1 MARFTRLVAA
11 AGGLA
16 VVVAAAACAS
26 SPATS
31 APPGHTTSASAAATI
46 TIGLPTSVTSFA
58 NADVAVAQARGFF
71 KAENLT
77 VNVQNLSSGVP
88 VVQGVVGGHL
98 DIGASSIEPVVNA
111 DVHGAGVVI
120 IGSYTDRL
128 TVDLVTPKTITSP
141 AQLRGKRLGIQQVGA
156 FREVMTRIVLEQAG
170 MTQSD
175 VAYIPGSSS
184 GYTSSLLQ
192 GTIQS
197 AVLQQEQV
205 ISALHKD
212 SKLHVLV
219 NYDKAFPDYF
229 YGTYVV
235 SKTWLAGHEDV
246 AQRFLTAI
254 VRAHRF
260 MYQNKAATVPI
271 VAQATGFSQSIIS
284 KAYDTLLGSEG
295 VFPVNAGLDPAR
307 ISSTLATMTQYK
319 IVTGTA
325 PSESSLVDT
334 TPIDAVVRQLG
345 TWTGD
350 PRWH

>member
-1 MARFTRLVAA
+1 MARFLRFAAA
-11 AGGLA
+11 AGVLA
-16 VVVAAAACAS
+16 LAACSSPTSAS
-26 SPATS
+26 SPS
-31 APPGHTTSASAAATI
+31 SAAAQTTTI

-71 KAENLT
+71 AAEHL
-77 VNVQNLSSGVP
+77 VVHVQNLSSGVP

-111 DVHGAGVVI
+111 DVHGANVVI
-120 IGSYTDRL
+120 IGSYADRL

-141 AQLRGKRLGIQQVGA
+141 AQLRGKRVGIQQVGA
-156 FREVMTRIVLEQAG
+156 FREVMTRMVLEQAG

-184 GYTSSLLQ
+184 GYTSALLQ

-205 ISALHKD
+205 ISALDKD
-212 SKLHVLV
+212 AKLHVLV
-219 NYDKAFPDYF
+219 NFSQAFPDYF

-235 SKTWLAGHEDV
+235 SKSWLAGHGDV

-254 VRAHRF
+254 IRAHRF
-260 MYQNKAATVPI
+260 MYSSKAATVPI
-271 VAQATGFSQSIIS
+271 VATATGFAASIIAN
-284 KAYDTLLGSEG
+284 AYDTLLGSEG

-307 ISSTLATMTQYK
+307 ISATLATMSQYK

-325 PSESSLVDT
+325 PAESSLVDAG
-334 TPIDAVVRQLG
+334 PIDAVVKQLG
-345 TWTGD
+345 AWTGD

>member
-1 MARFTRLVAA
+1 MARSLHLSAVTA
-11 AGGLA
+11 AGVLA
-16 VVVAAAACAS
+16 LAACS
-26 SPATS
+26 SSATTLPNTPAT
-31 APPGHTTSASAAATI
+31 PQTATI

-71 KAENLT
+71 AAEHL
-77 VNVQNLSSGVP
+77 VVHVQNLSSGVP

-111 DVHGAGVVI
+111 DVHGANVVI

-141 AQLRGKRLGIQQVGA
+141 AQLRGKRVGIQQVGA

-184 GYTSSLLQ
+184 GYTSALLQ

-205 ISALHKD
+205 ISVLHKD

-219 NYDKAFPDYF
+219 NYDKAFPDYY

-235 SKTWLAGHEDV
+235 SKSWLAGHADV
-246 AQRFLTAI
+246 AQRFLNAI
-254 VRAHRF
+254 TRAHRF
-260 MYQNKAATVPI
+260 MYSNKAATVPI
-271 VAQATGFSQSIIS
+271 VATATGFSQSIIGQ
-284 KAYDTLLGSEG
+284 AYDTLLGSEG
-295 VFPVNAGLDPAR
+295 VFPVNAGLDATR
-307 ISSTLATMTQYK
+307 ISDTLATMSQYK
-319 IVTGTA
+319 IVTGSA
-325 PSESSLVDT
+325 PAESSLVDT
-334 TPIDAVVRQLG
+334 GPIDAVVKQLG